1 LTFAIFAL
9 IMELTNAL
17 RKLISSLNERKHR
30 RSHGLFKAEGAK
42 CIADTIGSFQLF
54 GLFATPEWAESHHDI
69 IEKADGHVCYVSSR
83 DLTRMSS
90 LTTPQNAIA
99 VYEIPN
105 YTLNL
110 ASLEGRL
117 SLALDGIQDPGNL
130 GTIMR
135 TADWFGISD
144 ILCSHS
150 TADVWNPKVVQATMG
165 AISRVRMH
173 YCDLSEIM
181 REVRIPIYGTFLDGE
196 NIYGANLT
204 AEGIIVMGNEGN
216 GISDE
221 VSKYIGNRLTIPS
234 FSNGNETSESLN
246 VAIATAITVSE
257 FRRHLI

>member
-1 LTFAIFAL
+1 MLF
-9 IMELTNAL
+9 
-17 RKLISSLNERKHR
+17 RSS
-30 RSHGLFKAEGAK
+30 
-42 CIADTIGSFQLF
+42 
-54 GLFATPEWAESHHDI
+54 
-69 IEKADGHVCYVSSR
+69 
-83 DLTRMSS
+83 
-90 LTTPQNAIA
+90 AIA

-110 ASLEGRL
+110 ASLDGRL

-165 AISRVRMH
+165 AISRVKMH
-173 YCDLSEIM
+173 YCDLPEIM
-181 REVRIPIYGTFLDGE
+181 RAIRIPIYGTFLDGD

-221 VSKYIGNRLTIPS
+221 VSKYIGHRLTIPS
-234 FSNGNETSESLN
+234 FSHGNETSESLN

-257 FRRHLI
+257 FRRHLN